1 MLKPQNVKPLKKDL
15 GLVDAFGVALNPM
28 VESAWMFSRNG
39 WIRINVWP
47 VFVYFVLRCLHGVI
61 VVVFCLVMFLFAF
74 EASCLLVR
82 CGLTLLRFI
91 LAQTDCQG
99 FALELSAWK
108 LQRDCSKIANG
119 LLGDCLRIAFGLQT
133 TCLCIARGL
142 SWDCP
147 ETTLGLP
154 RCW

>member
-1 MLKPQNVKPLKKDL
+1 MEVQSQWLNSYKCL
-15 GLVDAFGVALNPM
+15 GYICLLCSSMPPWCN
-28 VESAWMFSRNG
+28 SRNILFG
-39 WIRINVWP
+39 HVLVRLRGELLVGQVWP
-47 VFVYFVLRCLHGVI
+47 RV
-61 VVVFCLVMFLFAF
+61 
-74 EASCLLVR
+74 
-82 CGLTLLRFI
+82 LRFI

-108 LQRDCSKIANG
+108 LQRDLSDCPKIANG